1 MPKTAT
7 SSKSKKTTTQTVES
21 TVPTETLASPTPEP
35 VTVEVAPA
43 TVVTE
48 TVTMETKDT
57 VTTPETE
64 ESNTE
69 ILFNK
74 LLTQFMDVQSVMK
87 TLFMNL
93 KVLQKEVLRERK
105 ESMKRDSKRKKSKN
119 AGGPKKPSG
128 ITTAS
133 SITPVL
139 SNFLNLS
146 ENEMIARTQ
155 VTSLIIAYIKAN
167 NLQNPENKK
176 QIIPDAKLATVLE
189 SGSDVVTFFNLQT
202 YLKKHFLPKVVVT
215 TTTETPATVV

>member
-21 TVPTETLASPTPEP
+21 TVPTQTLAAPEP
-35 VTVEVAPA
+35 VTVELTP
-43 TVVTE
+43 VVTE

-74 LLTQFMDVQSVMK
+74 LLVQFMDVQTVMK

-139 SNFLNLS
+139 SNFLNLA
-146 ENEMIARTQ
+146 ENEQIARTQ

-176 QIIPDAKLATVLE
+176 QIIPDARLAVVLE

-215 TTTETPATVV
+215 TPTETTETSATVV